1 MQEQQERRQ
10 RAGPLLEWTS
20 ANKTFFILLVTGL
33 IYLAYA
39 LWGRVILDHPAT
51 IGLIDQQGLAVTLT
65 WLDHI
70 LLITAVLLVLVL
82 VVPATYRESVWLE
95 HLGAQFYSLSLSMI
109 GYFSG
114 TLALSTGVVL
124 AGAPV
129 FGFMFLRRSPVLTA
143 LGVAVALQAGLTV
156 AQVQGNLPYAPMV
169 QSLTRDDGSLSG
181 FWVATFYLF
190 ALPHFIVL
198 TTLSWFILTRWR
210 QREEEARQLSLL
222 DPLTDLPNRRAI
234 VAHLR
239 RETEQCQSQR
249 LPLAV
254 LMVDLD
260 HFKQLNDTWGHRIG
274 DMALTRAAQTL
285 NNALRQNDQIG
296 RYGGEEFLLVLNGTD
311 CDGARILAERLRG
324 ALEDTRIPVTGHSP
338 LTLSASFGIFCCEP
352 DEAVAADEM
361 VRLADE
367 ALYEAKAR
375 GRNQVVLARPVHDA
389 EAATA

>member
-1 MQEQQERRQ
+1 MQGQHERGR
-10 RAGPLLEWTS
+10 RTSSLLEWNS
-20 ANKTFFILLVTGL
+20 ANKTFFILLVTGV
-33 IYLAYA
+33 IYLAYS
-39 LWGRVILDHPAT
+39 LWGHAMVDHPAT
-51 IGLIDQQGLAVTLT
+51 KGLINPQGLAATLR

-70 LLITAVLLVLVL
+70 LVITGLLLVVILA
-82 VVPATYRESVWLE
+82 VPARHRESIWLE

-129 FGFMFLRRSPVLTA
+129 FGFMFLRRCPVLAA
-143 LGVAVALQAGLTV
+143 LAVAMSLQAGLTL
-156 AQVQGNLPYAPMV
+156 AQVQGHLPYAPMV
-169 QSLTRDDGSLSG
+169 QSLTRADGSLSG

-210 QREEEARQLSLL
+210 QREDEARQLSLM
-222 DPLTDLPNRRAI
+222 DSLTGLANRRAI
-234 VAHLR
+234 EAHLR
-239 RETEQCQSQR
+239 RETEHGQRQR
-249 LPLAV
+249 LPVSV

-260 HFKQLNDTWGHRIG
+260 HFKELNDTWGHRVGDQALSRIG
-274 DMALTRAAQTL
+274 QTL
-285 NNALRQNDQIG
+285 SNALRQSDQIG
-296 RYGGEEFLLVLNGTD
+296 RYGGEEFLLVLNGTN
-311 CDGARILAERLRG
+311 CNGARILAERLRS
-324 ALEDTRIPVTGHSP
+324 AVNNTDIAVTAESTR
-338 LTLSASFGIFCCEP
+338 TLSASFGIFCCE
-352 DEAVAADEM
+352 AADTVSPDDM

-375 GRNQVVLARPVHDA
+375 GRNQVVLAHPLQGA